1 MLVPLKNI
9 AGEQVGE
16 IELSDAV
23 FAAAVSKPLMHQAL
37 VRQLANARLG
47 THDTKERWEV
57 SGGGKKPWKQK
68 GTGRARQGS
77 TRASQFIGGGTAFGP
92 TPRKYTQALPKK
104 MQRAALRSALTIKA
118 AAGQLVVVDEVV
130 VDEAKTKTMVRI
142 LNAVGANQGSV
153 LMVLGEKS
161 DLVWRSA
168 HNLPNVKT
176 LISGYLNVRDLL
188 GYDTL
193 MLSKDAVEQIEL
205 WLGLDGPAP
214 VSTPDDGEEAAAG
227 MLTPTVS
234 ASPQAE
240 VEEESAAIAETAP
253 SQPVAVEEAAQISE
267 DEAVVLDAD
276 PETTAKAEG

>member
-253 SQPVAVEEAAQISE
+253 SQPVAVEEAAQTSE